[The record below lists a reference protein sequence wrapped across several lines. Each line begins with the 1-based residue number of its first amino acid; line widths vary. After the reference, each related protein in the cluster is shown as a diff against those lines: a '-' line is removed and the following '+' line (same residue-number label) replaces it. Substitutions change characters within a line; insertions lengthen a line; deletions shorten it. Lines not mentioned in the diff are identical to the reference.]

1 MELIWRFL
9 VGGFIVSLFAVI
21 GDVLRPRGFAGLF
34 GAAPSVAL
42 ATLALTVVAEGRAYA
57 ALEARSMIVGAAAFC
72 LYTVACVYFVGVRR
86 LKAPVMTF
94 GLLALWG
101 LSAFGL
107 WSVFLR

>member
-1 MELIWRFL
+1 MDLVWRFL
-9 VGGFIVSLFAVI
+9 VGGFIVSIFAEI
-21 GDVLRPRGFAGLF
+21 GDLLRPRGFAGLF

-42 ATLALTVVAEGRAYA
+42 ATIALTVMSEGKAYA
-57 ALEARSMIVGAAAFC
+57 ATEVRSMIAGAAAFF
-72 LYTVACVYFVGVRR
+72 LYTVACVYFVGMRR
-86 LKAPVMTF
+86 LKAPAMTF